1 VIDTRLKILTIA
13 DGQIGFMPNRST
25 TDAIFALRQMIE
37 KHWEGQENL
46 HCVFINLE
54 KAETSCEDLWACV
67 SKPSIPEEDVP
78 VVQVMYEGC

>member
-1 VIDTRLKILTIA
+1 
-13 DGQIGFMPNRST
+13 
-25 TDAIFALRQMIE
+25 MIE